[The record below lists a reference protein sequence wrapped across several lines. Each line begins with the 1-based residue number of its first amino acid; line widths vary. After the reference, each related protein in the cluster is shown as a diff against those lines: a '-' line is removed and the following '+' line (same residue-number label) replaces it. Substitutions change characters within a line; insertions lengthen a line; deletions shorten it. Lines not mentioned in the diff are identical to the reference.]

1 MRIVRLPGTSASP
14 DLLILPSIYHRSLCV
29 PEMDYDDM
37 ILDIYNKTD
46 NKTDNKADNKADKH
60 DIHDDNNEMLTVFN
74 SDNRNTDDR

>member
-46 NKTDNKADNKADKH
+46 NKADKH